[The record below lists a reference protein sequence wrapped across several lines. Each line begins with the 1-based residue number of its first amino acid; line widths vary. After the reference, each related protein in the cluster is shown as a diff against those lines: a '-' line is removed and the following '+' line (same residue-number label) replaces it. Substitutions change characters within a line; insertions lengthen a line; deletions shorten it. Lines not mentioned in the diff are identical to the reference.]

1 MKRLKR
7 QMRWLPALILVVLMV
22 GCAADYG
29 RLNKSPEIVNAFKKY
44 EMLADYRYFYSGREN
59 KPSAI
64 IGVAPEFEF
73 DPRSWTE
80 LPTDAQAF
88 RRQVE
93 RLYPMDSAVEFGAY
107 IVTPDGR
114 RAGVWFSEMSS
125 TVIKLDGDRLIVY
138 SPENMTEEVRGNGGF
153 DRQP

>member
-1 MKRLKR
+1 MNRFKRHIFG
-7 QMRWLPALILVVLMV
+7 LPAVILVVLMV
-22 GCAADYG
+22 GCASDYG
-29 RLNKSPEIVNAFKKY
+29 RLNKSPEIVNAFKNY
-44 EMLADYRYFYSGREN
+44 EMVDSYRYFYSGREN

-64 IGVAPEFEF
+64 IGIRPEFKFESRF
-73 DPRSWTE
+73 WTE
-80 LPTDAQAF
+80 IPGDAQAF